1 MRQVISGSPF
11 HMWGFLW
18 GLRLRVS
25 WGSRGNQ
32 GTEEVNKLPKVT
44 QKLSGRTKV
53 RTQAVAAE
61 FTLLTTTSS
70 TVPRK
75 SSFSEQQLRDKGIPN
90 SWHGFQHANL
100 QGLESR
106 NLPKPATY
114 WPQNTRGREA
124 AVLESQHHSKHWS
137 FVSSVPWDFFFPKET
152 KPWKEE
158 NWGKW
163 KLFVCVTQLS

>member
-1 MRQVISGSPF
+1 M
-11 HMWGFLW
+11 
-18 GLRLRVS
+18 
-25 WGSRGNQ
+25 
-32 GTEEVNKLPKVT
+32 PKVT

-124 AVLESQHHSKHWS
+124 AVLESQHRSKH
-137 FVSSVPWDFFFPKET
+137 
-152 KPWKEE
+152 
-158 NWGKW
+158 
-163 KLFVCVTQLS
+163 